1 MNKIEANLSLLAI
14 TFLATVQYIFL
25 AGVPDD
31 LSNFAFLS
39 ITNLIGFFMALS
51 FFFGELFRL
60 DIIQLKQS
68 AILSLELI
76 GCHFF
81 MMMGLQDI
89 ATAAA
94 SSILASYFV
103 FVLIFEAVIHR
114 KMPDKFSIISV
125 ITVLIG
131 VFSLLNINILYIL
144 LADICMAIYIM
155 NVGNYASSSNPSILV
170 MGQMFFSCIFS
181 FILWI
186 GEIIF
191 TDTQFS
197 LPANKEFWVGV
208 IYISFFVRWLYAIIQ
223 IYAQR
228 YVSPLNTSLIFSSE
242 IVITMIISPILSPL
256 FNLEPEIITPFKIF
270 GGIIITFGLLI
281 MEPGFFVS
289 IKNFFLKNAPSKVN
303 NRKKFY
309 IIVIIAIIYI
319 VVDIP
324 VVMTEF
330 LPNYIGIKNAL
341 PFITGLFWWIYGVIG
356 CCVGAVISS
365 IFLAETINSILWE
378 CWCTIAIGLCMYF
391 GWLYFSAIHRILF
404 KKMNHY
410 LIYIISAII
419 GSFLCLKPE
428 YTLSYLA
435 AGILIGLP
443 VNILFGSILYI
454 EPVLPSWCRLKY
466 DAEFE
471 LDPGNESLLTANEIL
486 QRAAEANKIDSKR
499 IFETQS
505 CLEELSIRIFKAI
518 PDAKI
523 KVKVI
528 YQEAISIWLEYIG
541 AKYNPFIINKNDN
554 IFDITSLKIIKHR
567 ALRASYFYVDGEN
580 KVHAII

>member
-1 MNKIEANLSLLAI
+1 
-14 TFLATVQYIFL
+14 
-25 AGVPDD
+25 
-31 LSNFAFLS
+31 
-39 ITNLIGFFMALS
+39 MALA

-81 MMMGLQDI
+81 MMMGLQDV
-89 ATAAA
+89 ATAVA
-94 SSILASYFV
+94 SSILVSYFV

-131 VFSLLNINILYIL
+131 VFVMMNADIKALLNINILYLL
-144 LADICMAIYIM
+144 LADMCMAIYVM

-170 MGQMFFSCIFS
+170 MGQMFFCCIFS

-270 GGIIITFGLLI
+270 GGIIITFGLI
-281 MEPGFFVS
+281 IIEPGFLVS
-289 IKNFFLKNAPSKVN
+289 IKNFFLKNSPSKVN

-341 PFITGLFWWIYGVIG
+341 PFITGLFWGIYGVIS

-365 IFLAETINSILWE
+365 ICLAETINSILWE
-378 CWCTIAIGLCMYF
+378 CWCIIVVGLCMYF
-391 GWLYFSAIHRILF
+391 GWLYFSTIHRILF

-410 LIYIISAII
+410 LGYIISAII
-419 GSFLCLKPE
+419 GSFLCLKTE
-428 YTLSYLA
+428 YILSHFA
-435 AGILIGLP
+435 AGMFIGLP
-443 VNILFGSILYI
+443 INILFSSILYI
-454 EPVLPSWCRLKY
+454 EPILPDWCNIKY

-471 LDPGNESLLTANEIL
+471 LNPGAESL
-486 QRAAEANKIDSKR
+486 KKS
-499 IFETQS
+499 
-505 CLEELSIRIFKAI
+505 
-518 PDAKI
+518 
-523 KVKVI
+523 
-528 YQEAISIWLEYIG
+528 
-541 AKYNPFIINKNDN
+541 
-554 IFDITSLKIIKHR
+554 
-567 ALRASYFYVDGEN
+567 
-580 KVHAII
+580 